1 MVTVSKQNIKNIA
14 DEALS
19 LIAEGKKPNLYQ
31 LQQKHGYSETSARA
45 YKVKTT
51 KTWKDIM
58 DKVDDEI
65 VVDRFLRI
73 VGEGSDRDAIS
84 AGKEILEL
92 KSRYP
97 KQSVTEGYKRTIK
110 DLLE

>member
-1 MVTVSKQNIKNIA
+1 MPSVSQQNIKNIA

-19 LIAEGKKPNLYQ
+19 LIAEGKKPNLYA
-31 LQQKHGYSETSARA
+31 LQQKHGYSESSARS

-51 KTWKDIM
+51 KTWKEIM
-58 DKVDDEI
+58 DKVDDE
-65 VVDRFLRI
+65 VVINRFLGI
-73 VGEGSDRDAIS
+73 VTDGSDRDAIS
-84 AGKEILEL
+84 AGKEILNI
-92 KSRYP
+92 KGRYP

>member
-1 MVTVSKQNIKNIA
+1 MNVSTKNIHNIA
-14 DEALS
+14 DEAFA

-31 LQQKHGYSETSARA
+31 LQQKHGYSEKSARA

-51 KTWKDIM
+51 KTWKEIM
-58 DKVDDEI
+58 DKVDDEVVISRFMSI
-65 VVDRFLRI
+65 VK
-73 VGEGSDRDAIS
+73 EGSDRDAIS
-84 AGKEILEL
+84 AGKEVLNM
-92 KSRYP
+92 KGRYP